1 MDKELL
7 KAVYEFEI
15 KGNFAEAED
24 MLSKISLEGDA
35 AEKSEAFFLLG
46 KIQEL
51 SASPQNA
58 AFYYRQALANPKS
71 AGMAYFL
78 ASRIAAL
85 DSSPER
91 LVERPIRLRSPVERS
106 FPGESP
112 AVLLSNGALY
122 RLPSDDSPLEKLPLP
137 EGSKVQAVSPAGIW
151 YTDGDGRTLRFQTRD
166 LNLPSRSIDLHSE
179 ILHVVPISN
188 TAAAAMTQNGLSLV
202 GGDGVRLSL
211 ENRYRGCKIVGT
223 YSPTESLVLNCEDNA
238 LHFIRMDTGSEEQI
252 LSLPSPILKTFLT
265 DDGVFVLTS
274 SSIRHYKPQSGP
286 SIIWKRE
293 GLSIEAAAMF
303 GPGLAVLESDG
314 TLRLW
319 NLSTG
324 RETERA
330 TVDGETLFEISA
342 GALGVF
348 SGEGA
353 LTVLDSALNPL
364 WHYHFG
370 RPLAAAPVK
379 SGSKIHLPFDKGE
392 ILPMTALHFGKKP
405 LLSETFAEKA
415 SAFQSAGEWDSA
427 KVYIDSALALEAGNP
442 TATYLFAVN
451 LERIGASETARA
463 DAWARAV
470 RFSSGDK
477 KAASGILAHFA
488 KIVGASYARILPL
501 SPHTLYPNLFGAG
514 HRLYT
519 VDPAAQKL
527 FSFEAETGNLR
538 WTRELGELET
548 SPILSNDASHLAF
561 ASGFRANILEL
572 SPNGKTLHADLPG
585 KPFQLQF
592 ADGALFVSTWNGYFV
607 KLLPPGYRI
616 AWARKLFDMPFLI
629 DFSKSSISAVSL
641 EGSFGFV
648 NPVTGQNAEAFS
660 QTGQNVVSAELS
672 DSLLAIATD
681 KNEIRIYDKRGKLH
695 STLSAS
701 SSVLFLKW
709 VSLGA
714 NDYLLAGFSDQKINL
729 YSPAT
734 REPIWTYPGKGSVYM
749 TPVVRGN
756 SLYIDQHTHIAKISL
771 SKGTVEF
778 RYPTPGG
785 AGTPFILGNTLF
797 CTSPKRL
804 LYAFPLSNNEVLH
817 ERKSE

>member
-1 MDKELL
+1 MDKQLQ

-51 SASPQNA
+51 SANPQNA
-58 AFYYRQALANPKS
+58 AFYYRQALANPGS

-85 DSSPER
+85 DSNPER
-91 LVERPIRLRSPVERS
+91 LVGRPIRLPAPVERT
-106 FPGESP
+106 FPGDAP
-112 AVLLSNGALY
+112 AVLLSNGTLY
-122 RLPSDDSPLEKLPLP
+122 RLPGEDSPIKKLPLP
-137 EGSKVQAVSPAGIW
+137 EGSKVQAVSSAGIW
-151 YTDGDGRTLRFQTRD
+151 YVDGDGRTLHFQIRD
-166 LNLPSRSIDLHSE
+166 LNLPPRSLNLHSG
-179 ILHVVPISN
+179 ILNVTPISN
-188 TAAAAMTQNGLSLV
+188 TLAAAMTKNGLSLV
-202 GGDGVRLSL
+202 SGDGVRLSL
-211 ENRYRGCKIVGT
+211 ENRYRGCEIVGK
-223 YSPTESLVLNCEDNA
+223 YSPTESLVLNCEDNT
-238 LHFIRMDTGSEEQI
+238 LHFIRMDAGGEERT
-252 LSLPSPILKTFLT
+252 LSQPSPILKTFLT
-265 DDGVFVLTS
+265 DNGVYVLTS
-274 SSIRHYKPQSGP
+274 STIRHYKPQSGETV
-286 SIIWKRE
+286 IWKRE
-293 GLSIEAAAMF
+293 GLSVEAAAIF
-303 GPGLAVLESDG
+303 GTELAVLESNG

-319 NLSTG
+319 NLVTG
-324 RETERA
+324 RETERT
-330 TVDGETLFEISA
+330 TVDGESLFEIST

-364 WHYHFG
+364 WRYHFG

-379 SGSKIHLPFDKGE
+379 SGSKVYLAFDKGE
-392 ILPMTALHFGKKP
+392 LLPMTALHFGKKL
-405 LLSETFAEKA
+405 LLSERFAEKA
-415 SAFQSAGEWDSA
+415 AAFQSSGKWDSA
-427 KVYIDSALALEAGNP
+427 EVCIDSALSLEAGNP

-463 DAWARAV
+463 EAWARAV

-477 KAASGILAHFA
+477 KAAPGTLAHFA
-488 KIVGASYARILPL
+488 KIVGASYARLLPL
-501 SPHTLYPNLFGAG
+501 SPHALYPNLFGTG

-519 VDPAAQKL
+519 VDPAAHKL
-527 FSFEAETGNLR
+527 LSFDAETGNLR

-548 SPILSNDASHLAF
+548 STILSNDASHLAF
-561 ASGFRANILEL
+561 ADGFRVNILDL
-572 SPNGKTLHADLPG
+572 SPSGKPLHAELPG

-607 KLLPPGYRI
+607 KLLPPGFRI
-616 AWARKLFDMPFLI
+616 AWARKLFDMPFLFN
-629 DFSKSSISAVSL
+629 FSKASISVVSL
-641 EGSFGFV
+641 EGAFGFV
-648 NPVTGQNAEAFS
+648 NPTTGQNSEAFALA
-660 QTGQNVVSAELS
+660 GQNVVSADLS

-681 KNEIRIYDKRGKLH
+681 KNEIRIYDKSGKSL

-709 VSLGA
+709 VTLGA

-729 YSPAT
+729 YSTAT
-734 REPIWTYPGKGSVYM
+734 KEPIWTYSGKGSVYM

-756 SLYIDQHTHIAKISL
+756 SLYIDQHTHIAEISL

-804 LYAFPLSNNEVLH
+804 LYAFPLS
-817 ERKSE
+817 K